1 MGSTKA
7 DEKAVRLASHRLAFA
22 GLLRARDAPPS
33 TGARVHGPAQSGSRQ
48 ASASSRSSVLGAE
61 LCSTLTTRHVHFAQD
76 YFLPRFW
83 VHGNIERKAPRLP
96 VDPCPHGG
104 LPATDTPPGA
114 ALVADPHGRVVV
126 TQSPERAR
134 GRPSRGFGQ
143 TWDSTHLPF
152 RLPRGVLAAL
162 PSRAHSFVSVPC
174 AGPGRVAAHR
184 QVGFRGKVTAV
195 CNRSGSLT
203 VSPRVNMEIPRGTA
217 CPLLGPRRKALM
229 AALEDGWSDTR
240 CLWLRFTTATCAP
253 TDVRVGEVALPHHGI
268 LFRHKKPSSAHTHRH
283 VDGPQRCARRKGVGA
298 LVRAGG
304 RGPGG
309 PLAGCGASGWQDKA
323 FWGPRA
329 SRGRT
334 VV

>member
-1 MGSTKA
+1 M
-7 DEKAVRLASHRLAFA
+7 
-22 GLLRARDAPPS
+22 
-33 TGARVHGPAQSGSRQ
+33 
-48 ASASSRSSVLGAE
+48 LGAE
-61 LCSTLTTRHVHFAQD
+61 LHSTLTTRHVHFAQD

-83 VHGNIERKAPRLP
+83 VDGNIERKAPRLP

-143 TWDSTHLPF
+143 TCDSTHLPF
-152 RLPRGVLAAL
+152 RLPRRVLAAL

-174 AGPGRVAAHR
+174 AGPGRVPARR
-184 QVGFRGKVTAV
+184 QVGFRGTVTAV

-203 VSPRVNMEIPRGTA
+203 VSPRVNTEIPRGTA
-217 CPLLGPRRKALM
+217 CPLLGPCRKALTAGTGRRM
-229 AALEDGWSDTR
+229 VGHPPPVATVHDSHLCAHRCAGRRGGIATPRDIVQAQKGLKRPHAPPRGWASR
-240 CLWLRFTTATCAP
+240 R
-253 TDVRVGEVALPHHGI
+253 
-268 LFRHKKPSSAHTHRH
+268 
-283 VDGPQRCARRKGVGA
+283 ARRKGVGA
-298 LVRAGG
+298 LVRLGG

-309 PLAGCGASGWQDKA
+309 PLAGCGASGWQDET
-323 FWGPRA
+323 FWGPGAR
-329 SRGRT
+329 RGRT

>member
-1 MGSTKA
+1 M
-7 DEKAVRLASHRLAFA
+7 RLASHRLAFA

-61 LCSTLTTRHVHFAQD
+61 LHSTLTTRHVHFAQD

-83 VHGNIERKAPRLP
+83 VDGNIERKAPRLP

-143 TWDSTHLPF
+143 TCDSTHLPF
-152 RLPRGVLAAL
+152 RLPRRVLAAL

-174 AGPGRVAAHR
+174 AGPGRVPARR
-184 QVGFRGKVTAV
+184 QVGFRGTVTAV

-203 VSPRVNMEIPRGTA
+203 VSPRVNTEIPRGTA
-217 CPLLGPRRKALM
+217 CPLLGPCRKAL
-229 AALEDGWSDTR
+229 
-240 CLWLRFTTATCAP
+240 TAGTGRRMVGHPPPVATVHDSHLCA
-253 TDVRVGEVALPHHGI
+253 H
-268 LFRHKKPSSAHTHRH
+268 
-283 VDGPQRCARRKGVGA
+283 RCAGRRGGIATPRDIVQAQKGLKRPHA
-298 LVRAGG
+298 PP
-304 RGPGG
+304 RGW
-309 PLAGCGASGWQDKA
+309 ASTT
-323 FWGPRA
+323 
-329 SRGRT
+329 RT
-334 VV
+334 